1 MKDSGQFNA
10 KLLVYSC
17 SISTITTTKNLDELL
32 ATELKLQQQ
41 TYNNN
46 DDDEKTN
53 EQKNVIKRHFNM
65 TMIMMTKLIIFY

>member
-10 KLLVYSC
+10 KLLVYFC

-41 TYNNN
+41 TYNN
-46 DDDEKTN
+46 EKTN
-53 EQKNVIKRHFNM
+53 ER
-65 TMIMMTKLIIFY
+65 TKECN

>member
-10 KLLVYSC
+10 KLLVYFC

-32 ATELKLQQQ
+32 ATELKLQQR
-41 TYNNN
+41 TYNN
-46 DDDEKTN
+46 EKPN